1 VHLDQPV
8 FVRNGTVDDKED
20 EVVIVVELRPL
31 AKVLRILEGERM
43 ELKDIT
49 QYGEVLILWCWEVY
63 PEEAAARE
71 QTLEI
76 VPNEVQFANLFL
88 MYYMTGRGSRDRL
101 IALSPPQP
109 SSGGRPSA

>member
-1 VHLDQPV
+1 
-8 FVRNGTVDDKED
+8 
-20 EVVIVVELRPL
+20 
-31 AKVLRILEGERM
+31 M

-76 VPNEVQFANLFL
+76 VPNEVQFTDLFL

-101 IALSPPQP
+101 IRPFSSAAILGWSAVGMIVCVLVRDSGAMHRLCLSRMAGQ
-109 SSGGRPSA
+109 RF